1 MKLLNQSLQFS
12 QFQIYFIFNHTTKD
26 KVKSLTALDVISRLR
41 RISHFKSYSEE
52 DYKGFYFTFDYSI
65 SLVFWI

>member
-26 KVKSLTALDVISRLR
+26 KVKSLTA
-41 RISHFKSYSEE
+41 KSYSEE